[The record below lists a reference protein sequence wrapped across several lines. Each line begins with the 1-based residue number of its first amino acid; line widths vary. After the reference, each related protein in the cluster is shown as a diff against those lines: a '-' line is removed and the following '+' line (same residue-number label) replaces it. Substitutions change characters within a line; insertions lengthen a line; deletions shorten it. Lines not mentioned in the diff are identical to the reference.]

1 MTSTQLGP
9 MLREVFVNATGSL
22 TEKWEATAFAAIESL
37 KPTATPAT
45 ADGDTSSDHVVLALI
60 AAMERNYSAQTSAG
74 DRERNVWT
82 QALIESAAREVTT
95 AEAIHPTCRE
105 FAYGVGH
112 DQAKTMG
119 VPLTDEPFYAWLKR
133 RDAALAAD
141 AEKWG
146 KP

>member
-60 AAMERNYSAQTSAG
+60 AAMERNYTAQQDA
-74 DRERNVWT
+74 DIRRRNVWT
-82 QALIESAAREVTT
+82 QALIETAAASQLDSILDR
-95 AEAIHPTCRE
+95 IR
-105 FAYGVGH
+105 F
-112 DQAKTMG
+112 
-119 VPLTDEPFYAWLKR
+119 
-133 RDAALAAD
+133 AAD
-141 AEKWG
+141 LADYVLSSYDSKWG
-146 KP
+146 AK

>member
-1 MTSTQLGP
+1 MTCSTC
-9 MLREVFVNATGSL
+9 
-22 TEKWEATAFAAIESL
+22 KWVKRFAKRDDEPSNMGCS
-37 KPTATPAT
+37 KPGFEGYTS
-45 ADGDTSSDHVVLALI
+45 DTSPACDGAFY
-60 AAMERNYSAQTSAG
+60 MPMG
-74 DRERNVWT
+74 
-82 QALIESAAREVTT
+82 
-95 AEAIHPTCRE
+95 EAIHPTCRE